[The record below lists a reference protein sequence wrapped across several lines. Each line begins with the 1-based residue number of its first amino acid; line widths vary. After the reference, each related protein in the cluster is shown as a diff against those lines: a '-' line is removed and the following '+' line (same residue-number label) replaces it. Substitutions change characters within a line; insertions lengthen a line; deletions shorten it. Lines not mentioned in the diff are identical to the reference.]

1 MVWLTLGNKERV
13 CSFWRKIVLFSAAWA
28 PGKVLSHLQGGVPTH
43 RSEGPTN
50 CWHQAAPAPL
60 VTPGSDPS
68 FIRKRVRGRAPSP
81 EQWVTWSR
89 PPAPRPGIVA
99 GAERPPAPQPQPLP
113 PRSALLAVASR
124 HPSFPGVPR
133 PLARDCGR
141 PSQIRLGGRRR
152 PRPCLP
158 GFFFLVTPLRGAL
171 APPTRAGLG
180 GKCKVLT
187 AAWMLVE
194 WA

>member
-13 CSFWRKIVLFSAAWA
+13 FVLEEDSVILRSLGPGESAESPA
-28 PGKVLSHLQGGVPTH
+28 GGVVPTH

-68 FIRKRVRGRAPSP
+68 FLRKRVRGRAPSP